1 MGDRSTFTSSSAYW
15 DEETMAS
22 LVNKAIAQREPG
34 DDDPVPGQQVGWL
47 YSPALVGT
55 SRKGSRW

>member
-1 MGDRSTFTSSSAYW
+1 
-15 DEETMAS
+15 MAS